1 LPPSTWSFTIPVMR
15 VRRLRSRLL
24 VLFFA
29 LALPACKDDL
39 LDSECNLVVLNE
51 SRCNL
56 SIYVDGQEA
65 FAVRAS
71 SDRTLDEVGPG
82 RHVLE
87 ALDPQGRLVQRRVIQ
102 LATGEDFYWTLD
114 RC

>member
-1 LPPSTWSFTIPVMR
+1 MR
-15 VRRLRSRLL
+15 VRRLRLRLL
-24 VLFFA
+24 ALFLA
-29 LALPACKDDL
+29 LALPACKENL

-56 SIYVDGQEA
+56 SIYVDGREA
-65 FAVRAS
+65 FAVRRG

-87 ALDPQGRLVQRRVIQ
+87 ALDPQGRLVQRRVIE
-102 LATGEDFYWTLD
+102 LATGEDFYWTVD
-114 RC
+114 HC

>member
-1 LPPSTWSFTIPVMR
+1 MLA
-15 VRRLRSRLL
+15 LL
-24 VLFFA
+24 LA
-29 LALPACKDDL
+29 LALPACKEDL

-51 SRCNL
+51 SSCNY

-65 FAVRAS
+65 FAVRAG

-87 ALDPQGRLVQRRVIQ
+87 ALDPQGRLVQRRVIE

-114 RC
+114 HC

>member
-1 LPPSTWSFTIPVMR
+1 MR
-15 VRRLRSRLL
+15 VRRFRFRLL
-24 VLFFA
+24 A
-29 LALPACKDDL
+29 LLLALTLPACKEDL
-39 LDSECNLVVLNE
+39 MDSECNLVVLNE

-56 SIYVDGQEA
+56 SVYVDGQEA
-65 FAVRAS
+65 FAVRAG

-87 ALDPQGRLVQRRVIQ
+87 ALDPQGRLVQRRVIE

-114 RC
+114 HC

>member
-1 LPPSTWSFTIPVMR
+1 MPPSTWSFTIPAMR
-15 VRRLRSRLL
+15 ACQLRFRLL
-24 VLFFA
+24 ALLLA
-29 LALPACKDDL
+29 LALPACNQDL
-39 LDSECNLVVLNE
+39 LESECNLVVLNQ
-51 SRCNL
+51 SPCNL

-65 FAVRAS
+65 FAVRAG

-87 ALDPQGRLVQRRVIQ
+87 ALDQQGRLVQRRVIE

-114 RC
+114 HC

>member
-1 LPPSTWSFTIPVMR
+1 MRLPRLPLR
-15 VRRLRSRLL
+15 VLGLAL
-24 VLFFA
+24 A
-29 LALPACKDDL
+29 LALPACKDEL

-51 SRCNL
+51 SPCSL

-65 FAVRAS
+65 LAVRS
-71 SDRTLDEVGPG
+71 GTDRTLDDIGPG

-87 ALDPQGRLVQRRVIQ
+87 ALDAQGKLVQRRAIE

-114 RC
+114 HC

>member
-1 LPPSTWSFTIPVMR
+1 MR
-15 VRRLRSRLL
+15 VRRLRFRLL
-24 VLFFA
+24 ALFLV
-29 LALPACKDDL
+29 LALPACKEDL

-65 FAVRAS
+65 FTVRAGA
-71 SDRTLDEVGPG
+71 DRTLDEVGPG

-87 ALDPQGRLVQRRVIQ
+87 ALDPQGRLVQRRVIE
-102 LATGEDFYWTLD
+102 LGTGEDFYWTLD
-114 RC
+114 HC

>member
-1 LPPSTWSFTIPVMR
+1 MR
-15 VRRLRSRLL
+15 VRRLRLRLL
-24 VLFFA
+24 ALFLV
-29 LALPACKDDL
+29 LALPACKEDL

-65 FAVRAS
+65 FAVRAG

-87 ALDPQGRLVQRRVIQ
+87 ALDPQGRLVQRRVVE
-102 LATGEDFYWTLD
+102 LATGEDFFWTLNH
-114 RC
+114 C